1 MSIKTIRTFFF
12 ACALTCAL
20 LRAETPGETPKP
32 PEKPA
37 DGAAPKTDA
46 PAAPVAPPAPLYQRL
61 GGLAKFAD
69 VADVLTERASKNETL
84 NTNEALKKSFASQ
97 SRPAL
102 RYHVTTALCQI
113 CGGTERYTGLP
124 MHELFQELKFSP
136 DQWKAF
142 TTELDQTCDAVK
154 LGLNEKRELLDYA
167 EQIFKFSAETAG
179 RFVKDKGVSLLLP
192 AGYQL
197 TPNPEAPLLL
207 LANGP
212 EPKDGGPRQSILIV
226 ADDLMPG
233 IELSAKE
240 YMKANQ
246 LSASKQVKTIKNLSA
261 QSLVFNNEPL
271 ESFSYNAGAG
281 EGKAEMFVETFFM
294 MRGKRGIA
302 IQFSTPQSEREA
314 TRPQFIEALRTLKFE

>member
-1 MSIKTIRTFFF
+1 MPTKTIRTLFF
-12 ACALTCAL
+12 ASALSCAL

-32 PEKPA
+32 PEKSA
-37 DGAAPKTDA
+37 DPAAPKSDA

-61 GGLAKFAD
+61 GGLGKIAD
-69 VADVLTERASKNETL
+69 IADVLTERVSKNDAL
-84 NTNEALKKSFASQ
+84 NANEALKKAFASQ

-113 CGGTERYTGLP
+113 CGGSERYTGLP
-124 MHELFQELKFSP
+124 MHELFQELKFTP
-136 DQWKAF
+136 EQWKAF

-167 EQIFKFSAETAG
+167 EQIYKFSAETAG

-192 AGYQL
+192 AGYQP

-212 EPKDGGPRQSILIV
+212 DSKDGRPRPSILIV

-233 IELSAKE
+233 IELTAKE

-246 LSASKQVKTIKNLSA
+246 LIASKQVKTIKNLSA
-261 QSLVFNNEPL
+261 QSLVFNGEPL
-271 ESFSYNAGAG
+271 ESFSYNAG

-314 TRPQFIEALRTLKFE
+314 TRPQFVESLRTLKFE